1 MFSIGVELTKVTK
14 GQLNLDKNYQL
25 VCDEH
30 NFILQRK
37 VPLRTKKRAG
47 KTKEWKNVGYWRD
60 LGQALA
66 SYARRSIRDDMPS
79 SLNELLA
86 FERALGAQIEAIG
99 ERCVSLW
106 GKGS

>member
-1 MFSIGVELTKVTK
+1 M
-14 GQLNLDKNYQL
+14 NLDKNYRL
-25 VCDEH
+25 LSDEH

-79 SLNELLA
+79 SLKELLA
-86 FERALGAQIEAIG
+86 LERALGAQIKSIG

-106 GKGS
+106 GEGS

>member
-1 MFSIGVELTKVTK
+1 MELTKVTK
-14 GQLNLDKNYQL
+14 GQLKLDRNYQL

-47 KTKEWKNVGYWRD
+47 KTKEWRNVGYWRD

-79 SLNELLA
+79 SLKELLA
-86 FERALGAQIEAIG
+86 LERALGAQIEAIG
-99 ERCVSLW
+99 ERCMTLW
-106 GKGS
+106 GKPS

>member
-1 MFSIGVELTKVTK
+1 MK
-14 GQLNLDKNYQL
+14 LDKNYQL

-30 NFILQRK
+30 NYILQRK

-66 SYARRSIRDDMPS
+66 SYARQSIRDDMPS
-79 SLNELLA
+79 SLKELLA
-86 FERALGAQIEAIG
+86 LERALGAQIRRIG

>member
-1 MFSIGVELTKVTK
+1 MK
-14 GQLNLDKNYQL
+14 LDKNYRRIS
-25 VCDEH
+25 DEH

-79 SLNELLA
+79 SLKELLA
-86 FERALGAQIEAIG
+86 LERALGAQIEAIG

-106 GKGS
+106 GIV

>member
-1 MFSIGVELTKVTK
+1 MK
-14 GQLNLDKNYQL
+14 LNKNYRL
-25 VCDEH
+25 ISDEH

-37 VPLRTKKRAG
+37 VPQTKKRAG

-79 SLNELLA
+79 SLNELIAL
-86 FERALGAQIEAIG
+86 ERALGAQIRRIG

-106 GKGS
+106 GKAS